1 MVHVG
6 SAWLIMV
13 GWLWLVGWL
22 VDWLVDWLVEV
33 IPVSIGG
40 LFCEGGFSDLGDD
53 SNRSI
58 DERSY
63 LLQVFLC
70 KAQVGNCG

>member
-1 MVHVG
+1 
-6 SAWLIMV
+6 MV

-22 VDWLVDWLVEV
+22 VMVGWLIGWL
-33 IPVSIGG
+33 IGWLRLSHYPF
-40 LFCEGGFSDLGDD
+40 LFFFCKGGFSDLGDD

-70 KAQVGNCG
+70 KAQVGNGG